1 MLTKLSCASNRIN
14 ATEPELFTFP
24 EYVGFAGDDSLA
36 DRVGQRAGQGGGVP
50 GSNPAHELVAG

>member
-1 MLTKLSCASNRIN
+1 MTQGPSF
-14 ATEPELFTFP
+14 FTFP
-24 EYVGFAGDDSLA
+24 EDVGFAGDDSLA